1 MAAVAVEFS
10 FVTATVVDGTNVDG
24 ATLGSIGGT
33 IISGIDVVKTE
44 TIGNSTTYTFLVV
57 HDTAAG
63 PTALEY
69 SVRSVTIANNA
80 ASSVDNVYRT
90 IEGAGQAVVVHKTSS
105 RGQNTTYDIIVVHL
119 AA

>member
-1 MAAVAVEFS
+1 MVAVEYS

-33 IISGIDVVKTE
+33 IIIGVDVVKTE
-44 TIGNSTTYTFLVV
+44 TIGNSTTYTFLVA

-63 PTALEY
+63 PTPLEY

-90 IEGAGQAVVVHKTSS
+90 IEGAGQALVVHKTSS
-105 RGQNTTYDIIVVHL
+105 RGQNTTYDIIIVHL
-119 AA
+119 AS